1 MRSAS
6 GAVELGLFV
15 DCGLAGLEP
24 DSQSQPCLFC
34 ALSIPCTTQHGST
47 VNKGCSV
54 SASRGSIIYAFNRLP
69 NLLSP
74 TLVSSRSLTRQVDAR
89 TVGTPPHIATTY
101 STQLHVDIKCI
112 HTCFL
117 NASPILKHVSLSSVY
132 SASHVTNV
140 VCGFSRQN
148 TNEQNSAILWTDP
161 DVSTGSEKHTFSDTC
176 TDAETS
182 PNHRA

>member
-1 MRSAS
+1 M
-6 GAVELGLFV
+6 GLFV

-74 TLVSSRSLTRQVDAR
+74 TLVSSRPLTHQVDAR
-89 TVGTPPHIATTY
+89 TVGTPPRIARTY
-101 STQLHVDIKCI
+101 STQLHVDNKCI
-112 HTCFL
+112 HTCFFKCF
-117 NASPILKHVSLSSVY
+117 SYFETYVSLLCLLGI
-132 SASHVTNV
+132 T
-140 VCGFSRQN
+140 CDQCC
-148 TNEQNSAILWTDP
+148 LW
-161 DVSTGSEKHTFSDTC
+161 VF
-176 TDAETS
+176 
-182 PNHRA
+182 